1 MKPIRLMSGLF
12 TVGGW
17 TLMSRILGFVRDAM
31 ILALL
36 GTGPLYQ
43 AYVVAFR
50 LPNMFRRFFA
60 EGAFNMA
67 FVPMFSKRLEGGDD
81 PDGFASDAFAGLTTV
96 LIGLTLVAMAA
107 MPWLI
112 YALASGFAGQEQFG
126 LSVEFGRIA
135 FPYVLFISL
144 AALLSGMLNASGRF
158 AAAAAAPVLLNI
170 FLISAMAGAAWLG
183 GDVARALVWAIPVAG
198 VAQFVL
204 LWRAVRKAGF
214 TLKLQWPRLTPA
226 MRRLI
231 RVAIPAALA
240 GGVVQVNLLVGQQV
254 ASYFDKAVGWLF
266 AADRLYQL
274 PLGVVGIAVGVVL
287 LPDLSRRLQARD
299 DTGAKSALSRAAE
312 ISLALTIPAAV
323 ALMIIPFPLVSVLF
337 ERGAATVD
345 DTAAIAVAVAIYGLG
360 LPAFVLQKILQPL
373 FFARE
378 DTRRPFHYAVVSMV
392 VNAALAI
399 GLAPVVGW
407 IAPAIATTVA
417 AWVMVALLR
426 VGAKSY
432 GDVAKFD
439 TRFRSRIWRM
449 VIASAVMGA
458 ALWFGNVTLSPFLG
472 IPWWRALALMVLIG
486 IGMTSYF
493 GTAHLIGAIRIGEIR
508 QALGRSRDDL

>member
-1 MKPIRLMSGLF
+1 MKPIRLMSGFF

-31 ILALL
+31 ILAYL

-67 FVPMFSKRLEGGDD
+67 FVPMFSKRLESGDN
-81 PDGFASDAFAGLTTV
+81 PDGFASDAFAGLASI
-96 LIGLTLVAMAA
+96 LIVLTLIAMAA

-126 LSVEFGRIA
+126 LSVEFGRVA

-144 AALLSGMLNASGRF
+144 AALLSGMLNAAGRF

-170 FLISAMAGAAWLG
+170 LLISAMATAAYLG
-183 GDVARALVWAIPVAG
+183 GDIARALIWAIPVAG
-198 VAQFVL
+198 VLQLAL
-204 LWRAVRKAGF
+204 LWHAAKRAGF
-214 TLKLQWPRLTPA
+214 SIMPRRPRLTPD

-231 RVAIPAALA
+231 KVAIPAALA
-240 GGVVQVNLLVGQQV
+240 GGVVQINLLVGQQV

-287 LPDLSRRLQARD
+287 LPDLSRRLQAKD
-299 DTGAKSALSRAAE
+299 DTGAKLALSRAAE

-323 ALMIIPFPLVSVLF
+323 ALVVVPFPLVSVLF

-345 DTAAIAVAVAIYGLG
+345 DTAAIATAVAIYGLG

-392 VNAALAI
+392 VNAAVAI
-399 GLAPVVGW
+399 GLAPFIGW
-407 IAPAIATTVA
+407 IAPAIATTLA
-417 AWVMVALLR
+417 AWLMVALLR
-426 VGAKSY
+426 TGAAVY
-432 GDVAKFD
+432 GDVARFD
-439 TRFRSRIWRM
+439 TRFRQRIWRL
-449 VIASAVMGA
+449 VLASGLMGI
-458 ALWFGNVTLSPFLG
+458 ALWFSNVALSPFLG
-472 IPWWRALALMVLIG
+472 LPWWRALALTALIA
-486 IGMTSYF
+486 IGMISYF
-493 GTAHLIGAIRIGEIR
+493 GIAHIIGAIKLSEIKGAFR
-508 QALGRSRDDL
+508 RSA

>member
-1 MKPIRLMSGLF
+1 MKPIRLISGLF

-17 TLMSRILGFVRDAM
+17 TLMSRVLGFVRDAM

-81 PDGFASDAFAGLTTV
+81 PDGFASDAFVGLATV

-170 FLISAMAGAAWLG
+170 FLVGAMAGAAWLG
-183 GDVARALVWAIPVAG
+183 GDVARALIWAIPVAG
-198 VAQFVL
+198 VAQFAL
-204 LWRAVRKAGF
+204 LWIAVRKAGF
-214 TLKLQWPRLTPA
+214 ALKPRRPRLTPA

-392 VNAALAI
+392 VNALLAI

-432 GDVAKFD
+432 GDVAQFD
-439 TRFRSRIWRM
+439 ARFRSRIWRM
-449 VIASAVMGA
+449 VVASAVMGA
-458 ALWFGNVTLSPFLG
+458 ALWFSNVTLSPFLG

-486 IGMTSYF
+486 IGMISYF

-508 QALGRSRDDL
+508 QALGRSRSGT

>member
-1 MKPIRLMSGLF
+1 MKPIRLLQGFF

-17 TLMSRILGFVRDAM
+17 TLMSRVLGFVRDAM
-31 ILALL
+31 ILAFL

-67 FVPMFSKRLEGGDD
+67 FVPMFSKRLEAGDD
-81 PDGFASDAFAGLTTV
+81 SDGFASDAFAGLATV
-96 LIGLTLVAMAA
+96 LIGLTVLAMAT

-112 YALASGFAGQEQFG
+112 FGLASGFAGQEEFA

-135 FPYVLFISL
+135 FPYILFISL

-158 AAAAAAPVLLNI
+158 AAAAAAPVLLNVL
-170 FLISAMAGAAWLG
+170 LIAALGGAAWLG
-183 GDVARALVWAIPVAG
+183 GDVARALIWAIPVAG
-198 VAQFVL
+198 VAQFGL
-204 LWRAVRKAGF
+204 LWVATKRAGF
-214 TLKLQWPRLTPA
+214 TIRPRRPRLTPE

-274 PLGVVGIAVGVVL
+274 PLGVVGIAVGIVL

-299 DTGAKSALSRAAE
+299 DDGARDALSRAAE
-312 ISLALTIPAAV
+312 IALALTIPSAV
-323 ALMIIPFPLVSVLF
+323 ALVIIPFPLVSVLF

-360 LPAFVLQKILQPL
+360 LPAFVLQKILQPV

-392 VNAALAI
+392 INACLAI

-417 AWVMVALLR
+417 AWMMVALLR
-426 VGAKSY
+426 IGARSY

-439 TRFRSRIWRM
+439 SRFRGRIWRM
-449 VIASAVMGA
+449 VAA
-458 ALWFGNVTLSPFLG
+458 ALFMGLVLWWSKAGLSPFLG
-472 IPWWRALALMVLIG
+472 LPWWRALALAVLIG
-486 IGMTSYF
+486 IGVVSYF
-493 GTAHLIGAIRIGEIR
+493 GMAHLIGAIRLNELRGAFR
-508 QALGRSRDDL
+508 RSS